1 MTSGRML
8 PYLNAKR
15 RLRWW
20 LILFF
25 LALTIPAGIL
35 IHRAYSQLKWETF
48 HRHRVMAEE
57 FATRIDHKFSAF
69 IHAEEVRNFGD
80 YEFLVVAGDPGAGSV
95 QRSKLST
102 YPVNRG
108 IPGLIGYFQIDTEGG
123 FSTPLLPRQGEPL
136 AYGIS
141 NEEVVLR
148 QALENRILAILHENR
163 LVQIDPTDAPSVAQ
177 NKSQTAQKRER
188 TDRPGTGDEAENEPL
203 LRPAGQARFEEP
215 VPASPVLAQEA
226 FDQLGR
232 QRVDQQRTKAKA
244 ATLGRVADLKL
255 EPAFKADAVRA
266 PAESVVP
273 PPRLGAVRA
282 ARKESSAVPEQKAP
296 VGMGSGIAALK
307 ENMEIRISMFESE
320 IDAFEF
326 SVLDSGHFVLFRK
339 VWRDGQ
345 RYIQG
350 GLIEAGSFFE
360 DAIAGDFRRT
370 ALSAASDLAVAYD
383 DDVFSAFTGQTARP
397 YLSSTDELTG
407 SLLYKTQLSAPL
419 GDVALIFSITRL
431 PPGPG
436 SPVISWATVILLV
449 VLCGGLVLMYRLG
462 AAQIDLTRQQQ
473 DFVSAVSHELKTP
486 LTSIRMYGEILR
498 EGWAGEEK
506 RKTYYDYIFNES
518 ERLSRLI
525 ANILQLARMARN
537 EIKTDLK
544 QVTVSALLDGV
555 CSKISSQV
563 EQAGFALDL
572 DCGGEAGDTVI
583 EVDPD
588 AFSQIMI
595 NLVDN
600 AIKFSANAEQ
610 QRIEISCF
618 LSREGTVRFR
628 VRDYGPGIARDQIKK
643 IFALFYRSENELTRD
658 TAGTGIGL
666 ALVHQLTEAMNGH
679 VEVVNREPG
688 AEFIIDFPVLKI

>member
-20 LILFF
+20 LTLFF

-57 FATRIDHKFSAF
+57 FAMRIDHKFSAF

-80 YEFLVVAGDPGAGSV
+80 YEFLVVAGDPGAGFV

-177 NKSQTAQKRER
+177 NKSQ
-188 TDRPGTGDEAENEPL
+188 
-203 LRPAGQARFEEP
+203 P

-436 SPVISWATVILLV
+436 SPVITWATVILLV

-537 EIKTDLK
+537 ELKTDLK

-555 CSKISSQV
+555 RSKISSQV